1 MFQDVDF
8 YFLRNKEITTIDNI
22 NIRSKNFYIGPY
34 AKKKAYISFNRN
46 EDLYKV
52 RGSYEINT
60 NNFPFKDSINYD
72 FGYLT
77 SDLNIQWNS
86 LSELRNLE
94 GEIKFLIKDLES
106 KATLPDSAFLRALR
120 IFNLNAIVEGINSD
134 SFWIKKSHN

>member
-52 RGSYEINT
+52 RGSYEIDT
-60 NNFPFKDSINYD
+60 DNFPFKDSIN
-72 FGYLT
+72 L
-77 SDLNIQWNS
+77 S
-86 LSELRNLE
+86 L
-94 GEIKFLIKDLES
+94 IHI
-106 KATLPDSAFLRALR
+106 
-120 IFNLNAIVEGINSD
+120 
-134 SFWIKKSHN
+134 